1 MFDLVL
7 KPDWSGIFKRKKKE
21 KISDTFKV
29 VHRFIKLFND
39 HGVSLNQIP
48 SVLKDI
54 KLKDLKNIPESLVDA
69 LTDDILNKTSEI
81 FGVRRDWL
89 DGVSNQM
96 YKKIFC
102 YKMPQHFFEDIADLD
117 FDLRDTWWPVISFT
131 DKKDLN
137 KSSFS
142 RTTLVLVLVKKIAN
156 LNENVIYKYKI
167 YGDDWYW
174 EYPKCNIQLRGMI
187 RVLHHL
193 RGVIVPIYRVDKK
206 ILEQIVDGRIV
217 PNVDMIP
224 ALRLHDVSLEDF
236 SLSPE
241 ESAVSRDYDSLPI
254 VDRYIESH
262 NLYNVA
268 NRFLK
273 EVKRRESDV
282 L

>member
-7 KPDWSGIFKRKKKE
+7 KPDLSGIFKRKKKE
-21 KISDTFKV
+21 KINDTFKV
-29 VHRFIKLFND
+29 AYRFIKLFND
-39 HGVSLNQIP
+39 HGISLNQIP

-96 YKKIFC
+96 YKKLFC
-102 YKMPQHFFEDIADLD
+102 YKMPQNFFEDIADLD

-131 DKKDLN
+131 DKNDLN

-142 RTTLVLVLVKKIAN
+142 RTTLVLVLAKKITT
-156 LNENVIYKYKI
+156 LNENIIYKYRI

-174 EYPKCNIQLRGMI
+174 EYPKCNIQLRAMI

-193 RGVIVPIYRVDKK
+193 KEAIIPIYRVDKK
-206 ILEQIVDGRIV
+206 ILEQIVNGRIV

-224 ALRLHDVSLEDF
+224 ALQLNNVSLEDF

-241 ESAVSRDYDSLPI
+241 ESAVSKDSVSLPA
-254 VDRYIESH
+254 VDHYIEIH
-262 NLYNVA
+262 DLYNVA
-268 NRFLK
+268 NKFLK
-273 EVKRRESDV
+273 ETKKGRV
-282 L
+282 